1 MPFFKSE
8 TWLEFKLQLW
18 LQCKCQIIFFHSGL
32 VLTSDLITWVGH
44 GWTQEVGRNTQQ
56 RLVII
61 FLYLFQVFLQSRG
74 LRKVVFTWSL
84 AIVTMLLVYETW
96 TFILF
101 VDFVCL
107 FVFYSY
113 HFFMVTW
120 EIYTPEESALW
131 SLSSRLD
138 ALAFINSQDVTSL
151 HKSCTRI
158 WTFIKITSDS
168 KPSFFNTFSQIKDFH
183 CNKAALVQWLITCRK
198 TNWRKPDQ

>member
-1 MPFFKSE
+1 MSDNFFPLRFSVDLRSDNVGW
-8 TWLEFKLQLW
+8 TWLDSRSGEK
-18 LQCKCQIIFFHSGL
+18 HST
-32 VLTSDLITWVGH
+32 TSCDHISLFISS
-44 GWTQEVGRNTQQ
+44 
-56 RLVII
+56 
-61 FLYLFQVFLQSRG
+61 FLAKYR

-168 KPSFFNTFSQIKDFH
+168 KLSFFNTFSQIKDFH
-183 CNKAALVQWLITCRK
+183 WNKAALVQWLITCRK
-198 TNWRKPDQ
+198 TNWRKPYQ

>member
-1 MPFFKSE
+1 MVGLKKWGETLNNVLWSYFFIY
-8 TWLEFKLQLW
+8 FKFS
-18 LQCKCQIIFFHSGL
+18 CKVQVEESSFYLII
-32 VLTSDLITWVGH
+32 GH
-44 GWTQEVGRNTQQ
+44 CHHA
-56 RLVII
+56 L
-61 FLYLFQVFLQSRG
+61 G
-74 LRKVVFTWSL
+74 LRDLNIHPLCWF
-84 AIVTMLLVYETW
+84 
-96 TFILF
+96 
-101 VDFVCL
+101 CL

-168 KPSFFNTFSQIKDFH
+168 KLSFFNTFSQIKDFH
-183 CNKAALVQWLITCRK
+183 WNKAALVQWLITCRK